1 MHSTVCRF
9 AVTGPLLF
17 MRSRH
22 WLANVA
28 IALISAGLI
37 EVCGPIGYSLNPLG
51 GYLVAVA
58 AQIPLVSAVSTGA
71 SLGSATT
78 VQDRYSAR
86 NVGAWR
92 LIHYLAM
99 TLVAGIAVGLAASAL
114 NISSEPELSS
124 YSGFGAVAEVRN
136 LLAFT
141 GAAFIGASAFGGAFG
156 WTVPLAW
163 ATLPFLL
170 LRGANSDTTGLLTLV
185 IQPDTAF
192 TPMLAAVIIF
202 VVGAALAAS
211 AWSLPESWKLWRGRA
226 VG

>member
-1 MHSTVCRF
+1 
-9 AVTGPLLF
+9 
-17 MRSRH
+17 
-22 WLANVA
+22 
-28 IALISAGLI
+28 
-37 EVCGPIGYSLNPLG
+37 
-51 GYLVAVA
+51 
-58 AQIPLVSAVSTGA
+58 
-71 SLGSATT
+71 
-78 VQDRYSAR
+78 
-86 NVGAWR
+86 VGAWR